1 MLTGVV
7 KWFDC
12 RKGYGFIIPIGT
24 DNKVDIFVHYS
35 VIQNR
40 QPERILCEGQFV
52 HYELEAGRDEA
63 SRVRPYS
70 CDEVLA
76 SLRRRHITALCN
88 EPLPYSRDEIL
99 ASLQGN
105 E

>member
-1 MLTGVV
+1 MSTGVV
-7 KWFDC
+7 KWFDR

-24 DNKVDIFVHYS
+24 GSKDDVFVHYS
-35 VIQNR
+35 TIQCR

-52 HYELEAGRDEA
+52 FYELEAGRDEA

-76 SLRRRHITALCN
+76 SLRR
-88 EPLPYSRDEIL
+88 
-99 ASLQGN
+99 GN